1 MSEARVALITGG
13 MGGLGTAVCRRL
25 HKSGFQ
31 VAATYSPGNDHAQA
45 WIEAQKDEGYRFS
58 AYKLDV
64 GNYADCEWA
73 VEKVRSDLGRID
85 VLVNNAGYG
94 LTGTF
99 ESMTLDQ
106 IRRQFD
112 TNVFGLMEVTRQ
124 LLPHFRANQ
133 AGTVVNVA
141 SMGGRLTFP
150 LYSVYHATKW
160 AVDGFSESL
169 QFELRPLGIRV
180 KIVEPGAIKTDF
192 YDRSAVVAH
201 NRTLGEYNTLVDKA
215 TRRMNAA
222 GDKGASPEIVAR
234 AIYRAATD
242 SGWKLRYPVGADAK
256 SMLTLRRFLP
266 DAAYQAMIRQALLG

>member
-1 MSEARVALITGG
+1 MTQTVLITGSSTG
-13 MGGLGTAVCRRL
+13 IGRATAKLFAEKGWNVVATMRTPEKESEL
-25 HKSGFQ
+25 KSAGS
-31 VAATYSPGNDHAQA
+31 VLLA
-45 WIEAQKDEGYRFS
+45 R
-58 AYKLDV
+58 LDV
-64 GNYADCEWA
+64 TDGASIRTAIDSGIQ
-73 VEKVRSDLGRID
+73 RFGRID
-85 VLVNNAGYG
+85 ALVNNAGYG

-99 ESMTLDQ
+99 ESMSMAQ

-124 LLPHFRANQ
+124 ILPHFRANKG
-133 AGTVVNVA
+133 GTLINVA

-150 LYSVYHATKW
+150 LYSVYHGTKW

-192 YDRSAVVAH
+192 YDRSVEMAH
-201 NRTLGEYNTLVDKA
+201 DRALSEYNALVDKA
-215 TRRMNAA
+215 IPRMNKAGAKAA
-222 GDKGASPEIVAR
+222 PPAIVAK

-242 SGWKLRYPVGADAK
+242 GGWKLRYPVGADARGLL
-256 SMLTLRRFLP
+256 SMRRLLP